1 MKTIDNNNKIVN
13 NTPKEDKQLN
23 ALFTMHDRSQKIIL
37 CSECKKDI
45 TKQKFVMIVETIH
58 EGNRDQTSFNFGELY
73 KPICRKCMYE
83 WIHNNNN

>member
-1 MKTIDNNNKIVN
+1 MNNNN
-13 NTPKEDKQLN
+13 NNNNNIKEEKQLN

-73 KPICRKCMYE
+73 KPICKLCFKN
-83 WIHNNNN
+83 WLLNNE